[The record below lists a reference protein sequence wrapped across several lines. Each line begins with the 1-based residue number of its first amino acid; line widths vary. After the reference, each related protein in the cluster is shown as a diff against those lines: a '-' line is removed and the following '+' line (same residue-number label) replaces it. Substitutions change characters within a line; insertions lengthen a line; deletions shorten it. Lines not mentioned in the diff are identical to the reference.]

1 MNEQEIYQTEIL
13 TSFDKL
19 WKEFSINFKKM
30 WEDIGLDKKDSP
42 DNNFDFNSISN
53 FIDSIKSTLL
63 ISLYERIE
71 DKNKEKIIG

>member
-19 WKEFSINFKKM
+19 WKEFSTNFKKM
-30 WEDIGLDKKDSP
+30 WEDIGLDQKDSP